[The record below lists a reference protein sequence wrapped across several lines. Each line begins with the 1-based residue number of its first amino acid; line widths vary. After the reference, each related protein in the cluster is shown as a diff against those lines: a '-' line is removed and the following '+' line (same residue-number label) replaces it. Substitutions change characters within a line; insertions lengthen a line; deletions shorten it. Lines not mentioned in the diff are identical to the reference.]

1 MTDDEQRQLME
12 RYEIT
17 ISQALVYHFR
27 GFRYGNFSD
36 ALDYAQSVTERE
48 SDSAARTPTR

>member
-1 MTDDEQRQLME
+1 MTDDEKRQLME

-17 ISQALVYHFR
+17 ISRELVYHFR

-36 ALDYAQSVTERE
+36 ALDYAQSVTGRE
-48 SDSAARTPTR
+48 SESAAPTPSG